1 MVMLH
6 GRGWEMRDGKMVR
19 PDDGWDGTMRRLGEA
34 LNREPPVIREL
45 RLARRAQRNAML
57 LCLAAVVLCLVAIVA
72 ARNPHALGLAADD
85 RAGAMGTKGQVR

>member
-1 MVMLH
+1 
-6 GRGWEMRDGKMVR
+6 
-19 PDDGWDGTMRRLGEA
+19 
-34 LNREPPVIREL
+34 
-45 RLARRAQRNAML
+45 ML